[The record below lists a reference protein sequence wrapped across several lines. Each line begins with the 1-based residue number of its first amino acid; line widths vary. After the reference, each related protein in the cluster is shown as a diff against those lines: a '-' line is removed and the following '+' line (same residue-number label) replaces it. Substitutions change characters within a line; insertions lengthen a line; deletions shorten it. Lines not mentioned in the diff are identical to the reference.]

1 MFFFSSKPKNN
12 EKEMIKNAPEGA
24 VECRFC
30 KGQIPGKTLAKNYY
44 VCPECGK
51 PLPIPPRSR
60 MAVLADKGSFSEF
73 SWGLRSVDFLE
84 FPGYKEK
91 LEKAERVTGE
101 KNAVLCGTAKIDGH
115 PCVIF
120 IMDSRFMM
128 ASMGSVVGEK
138 LTRTFEYA
146 TAHRLPVIGFAAS
159 GGARMQEGI
168 LSLMQMAKVSA
179 AVGRHSEGGNL
190 YISVLTNP
198 TTGGVTAF
206 LRYAR
211 GHYSRRA
218 VRYGGLCGKTGRGA
232 DHQDRAPRQLPERGI
247 RIRARLHRQDRPA
260 GGAARYPR
268 HPSPRASA
276 AQDRRKKII
285 PVFSFTAFERSRG
298 RLSRKSRRSREKALS
313 PEGAPGRKDR
323 YDTI

>member
-1 MFFFSSKPKNN
+1 MPFLQ
-12 EKEMIKNAPEGA
+12 GA
-24 VECRFC
+24 D
-30 KGQIPGKTLAKNYY
+30 PGKTLAKNYY

-146 TAHRLPVIGFAAS
+146 TAHRLSVIGFAAS

-168 LSLMQMAKVSA
+168 LSLMQM
-179 AVGRHSEGGNL
+179 GEGL
-190 YISVLTNP
+190 RRRR
-198 TTGGVTAF
+198 TAF
-206 LRYAR
+206 GGRQSLHFRADQSYHRRRDCVLRYAR